1 MGLGGEAVDLHD
13 VAAVHS
19 GHSIDLDSNHL
30 DIPDDPRSSRHLAG
44 MGCLHQRCSSF
55 YI

>member
-1 MGLGGEAVDLHD
+1 MGHGGEAVDPHA

-19 GHSIDLDSNHL
+19 GHSIDLGSNHL
-30 DIPDDPRSSRHLAG
+30 DIPGDPRSSRHLAG

-55 YI
+55 Y